1 MSSKIQS
8 REEIKE
14 LITRLSLIN
23 LNDLNELQN
32 WVKDCTT
39 AFGFNEDERHNLES
53 NLSNLL
59 SKPGFFTWQN
69 MLR

>member
-1 MSSKIQS
+1 
-8 REEIKE
+8 
-14 LITRLSLIN
+14 
-23 LNDLNELQN
+23 
-32 WVKDCTT
+32 

-69 MLR
+69 MLRDGIVFGLGGASIAYLPLLISLLSKLIK